1 MMKKVIVLA
10 MVLILMAVSYTHL
23 DVYKSQILEEAA
35 DSIQKIREG
44 GQ

>member
-1 MMKKVIVLA
+1 MSALEQSI
-10 MVLILMAVSYTHL
+10 IGEE
-23 DVYKSQILEEAA
+23 DERIILEEAA